1 MTTTTTTI
9 FPIRVLSN
17 WDTLFEVHPTCE
29 YDNLGPIYALSTW
42 HRIRSILDPSFLP
55 PSPSPSS
62 LVPPYPS
69 PISPDS
75 IPHTLNFY
83 YSLMGKAPL
92 PSLDLILDSNPSPL
106 SSLVFTDV
114 LTSAPFIRKIKGSDD
129 CLFVSDT
136 SYLPL
141 SPDVNYYSYLGP
153 DALSLIQHDLALL
166 NS

>member
-1 MTTTTTTI
+1 MPNWCSSTI
-9 FPIRVLSN
+9 TLSFATPEHLDSFLSQAHIDKDTGLYLSN
-17 WDTLFEVHPTCE
+17 EDMTDLF
-29 YDNLGPIYALSTW
+29 DK
-42 HRIRSILDPSFLP
+42 P

-114 LTSAPFIRKIKGSDD
+114 LTSEPFIRKIKGSDD

>member
-1 MTTTTTTI
+1 MTTTTTTTTI

-92 PSLDLILDSNPSPL
+92 PFLTLFLILIPPLSPPSSLPMSLPQNLSFVRLKVLMIVSLSRIPPISLSPLMLTTTPISVLMPSPL
-106 SSLVFTDV
+106 FNMTL
-114 LTSAPFIRKIKGSDD
+114 
-129 CLFVSDT
+129 
-136 SYLPL
+136 L
-141 SPDVNYYSYLGP
+141 S
-153 DALSLIQHDLALL
+153 
-166 NS
+166 